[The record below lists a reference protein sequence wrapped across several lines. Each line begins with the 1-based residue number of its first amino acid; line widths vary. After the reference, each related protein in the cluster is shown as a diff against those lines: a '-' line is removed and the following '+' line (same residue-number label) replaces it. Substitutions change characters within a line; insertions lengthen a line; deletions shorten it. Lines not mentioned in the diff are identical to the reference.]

1 MDIERFLAV
10 KYLSLKEGLSGCM
23 VRYAAGNV
31 LRKYGLCEV
40 NLSKPVCF
48 KSLWFYVRVDRCIRR
63 NNLENVVVK
72 DWCENNNVLKLV
84 EEREEME
91 RIGGLTENESKKV
104 WNMVNEKNL
113 TNRQKDLAWM
123 AVHGCLPTREFQR
136 RRGLVERE
144 ICEREVSGK
153 IENITHVFWNCMY
166 AKEVWKRMGKMMKE
180 LTGVQI
186 LTFNMTLY
194 GLCNIEGKQ
203 ARILWLLVN
212 CVKEVLWDVQ
222 NILIFNKTVIE
233 VNECVNMIR
242 GKLFLYV

>member
-10 KYLSLKEGLSGCM
+10 KYVSICVKLSLKEGL

-48 KSLWFYVRVDRCIRR
+48 KSPWFYVRVDRCIRR
-63 NNLENVVVK
+63 NNLEYVVVK
-72 DWCENNNVLKLV
+72 VWCENKNVLKLV

-91 RIGGLTENESKKV
+91 RIGGLTENENESKKV

-123 AVHGCLPTREFQR
+123 AVHGCLLTREFQR

-144 ICEREVSGK
+144 ICEREKRFRK
-153 IENITHVFWNCMY
+153 IDAEGI
-166 AKEVWKRMGKMMKE
+166 WKFKKWKSWM
-180 LTGVQI
+180 L
-186 LTFNMTLY
+186 
-194 GLCNIEGKQ
+194 
-203 ARILWLLVN
+203 
-212 CVKEVLWDVQ
+212 D
-222 NILIFNKTVIE
+222 
-233 VNECVNMIR
+233 
-242 GKLFLYV
+242 